1 MLPIAHRMQIDADV
15 MTHRMQNVTRP
26 MNYMSRMFPMND
38 WQNAGGLAMTTII
51 IVIQNAPYKK
61 NHKAWHALRFAGA
74 ALAED
79 MNVRVHLLDD
89 GVEVG
94 RRGHQVPEGA
104 VNLEELL
111 GELIECGLE
120 VSACGMALNDCAID
134 ESAMLPGIECGSM
147 KALAGWVKTSDNVM
161 TF

>member
-1 MLPIAHRMQIDADV
+1 
-15 MTHRMQNVTRP
+15 
-26 MNYMSRMFPMND
+26 
-38 WQNAGGLAMTTII
+38 MTTVT
-51 IVIQNAPYKK
+51 IVIQNAPYKE
-61 NHKAWHALRFAGA
+61 NNKAWHALRFAGA

-94 RRGHQVPEGA
+94 RHSHQVPEGA
-104 VNLEELL
+104 ANLEELL
-111 GELIECGLE
+111 GELIECGLA

-147 KALAGWVKTSDNVM
+147 KALANWVKNSDHVM
-161 TF
+161 VF